1 MTTELLTAPPATA
14 PLPAYGSAGPSPGD
28 APGHP
33 SDFTDQRVFPRLDD
47 GEMDLVRAEG
57 TVEHLADGQAA
68 FIAGDANVDFFVI
81 ESGGLTVT
89 NPRDNDRK
97 IVTHGPR
104 GFVGDIDLL
113 TRRPV
118 IVSAIADGPTTVLR
132 VPAARLRQ
140 LLNTV
145 PRLSEKVLVAFQV
158 RRQRLAEKGVAGA
171 VVVGPA
177 GCRETTE
184 AREFLY
190 RNFVPATWVDSTTD
204 AGRRQL
210 AGYGQGMR
218 TPVIDCGPGRV
229 LGHPTLHELAEC
241 VGIWQGCP
249 LDTYD
254 LAVVGCGP
262 AGMSAAVYA
271 ASEGLKV
278 CVLDKLGPGGQAAGS
293 SRIENF
299 IGFPSGLS
307 GTDLATRAVLQMMK
321 FGSQLSVPMK
331 VLRLEAG
338 ATEED
343 PHLLH
348 LDCGASLKAHT
359 VLAAT
364 GVRWRKLDVPGA
376 AKFERAGVYYAC
388 TSVEVAEHQG
398 TDVCVVGGGNSA
410 GQAAMYLAEHC
421 AKTVHVIVRGKGL
434 SATMSEYLSDR
445 LNSTPNIQIHTGTCV
460 AEVFGDR
467 RIDAIDVV
475 PRAGGDRTRVPCSA
489 VFVFIGS
496 DPHTDWLPASVERDA
511 GGFVL
516 TGPDVERSGH
526 WPLADRVPCPLETTL
541 PRVMAAGDL
550 RAGSTKRV
558 GFAVGDGSLAVTCAH
573 RLRQIRV

>member
-1 MTTELLTAPPATA
+1 MSTATLNRPSNARSAPYSGAPDERLFPLLDDTEMELL
-14 PLPAYGSAGPSPGD
+14 
-28 APGHP
+28 
-33 SDFTDQRVFPRLDD
+33 
-47 GEMDLVRAEG
+47 RAEG
-57 TVEHLADGQAA
+57 TVEQFADGVTVLK
-68 FIAGDANVDFFVI
+68 AGEADADFFVVI
-81 ESGGLTVT
+81 TGGLAVLNPT
-89 NPRDNDRK
+89 NGNSY
-97 IVTHGPR
+97 ITTHGPR
-104 GFVGDIDLL
+104 GFLGDIDLL

-118 IVSAIADGPTTVLR
+118 IVTAVAEGDTEVLR
-132 VPAARLRQ
+132 VPGARLRH

-158 RRQRLAEKGVAGA
+158 RRQKLTEAGVAGA
-171 VVVGPA
+171 RVLGPA

-184 AREFLY
+184 VREFLY
-190 RNFVPATWVDSTTD
+190 RNFIPAVWTDTTTAEGSD
-204 AGRRQL
+204 RL
-210 AGYGQGMR
+210 AAMNCGTK
-218 TPVIDCGPGRV
+218 TPVLDCGPGRV
-229 LGHPTLHELAEC
+229 LQRPNLHQVAEC

-249 LDTYD
+249 TETFD

-307 GTDLATRAVLQMMK
+307 GTDLATRAVLQMYK
-321 FGSQLSVPMK
+321 FGSHMSVPM
-331 VLRLEAG
+331 VVQSLEVG
-338 ATEED
+338 ATEND

-348 LDCGASLKAHT
+348 LNCGAALKAHT
-359 VLAAT
+359 ILAAT

-376 AKFERAGVYYAC
+376 ARFERAGVYYAC

-398 TDVCVVGGGNSA
+398 SDVIVVGGGNSA

-421 AKTVHVIVRGKGL
+421 AKTVHVVVRGKGL
-434 SATMSEYLSDR
+434 SATMSEYLTDR
-445 LNSTPNIQIHTGTCV
+445 LEHTPNITIHTGTCV

-467 RIDAIDVV
+467 RITSVDVV
-475 PRAGGDRTRVPCSA
+475 PRAGGDRAKIPCAA

-496 DPHTDWLPASVERDA
+496 DPHTSWLPDAVQRDA
-511 GGFVL
+511 AGFIL
-516 TGPDVERSGH
+516 TGPEVERSGK
-526 WPLADRVPCPLETTL
+526 WPLADRAPCPLETTL
-541 PRVMAAGDL
+541 PRVMAAGDV
-550 RAGSTKRV
+550 RSGSTKRV

-573 RLRQIRV
+573 KLRSIRV

>member
-1 MTTELLTAPPATA
+1 MANV
-14 PLPAYGSAGPSPGD
+14 
-28 APGHP
+28 
-33 SDFTDQRVFPRLDD
+33 TDERLFPTLDD
-47 GEMDLVRAEG
+47 AEMDLLNAHGRTERY
-57 TVEHLADGQAA
+57 ADGQVVLQ
-68 FIAGDANVDFFVI
+68 AGEADADFFVVLA
-81 ESGGLTVT
+81 GGLAVL
-89 NPRDNDRK
+89 NPTHDNAH
-97 IVTHGPR
+97 IVSHGP
-104 GFVGDIDLL
+104 GEFLGDIDLL

-118 IVSAIADGPTTVLR
+118 IVTAVAEGPTKVLR
-132 VPAARLRQ
+132 VSGAKLRH

-158 RRQRLAEKGVAGA
+158 RREKLAAAGVAGA
-171 VVVGPA
+171 RVYGPA

-184 AREFLY
+184 VREFLY
-190 RNFVPATWVDSTTD
+190 RNFIPAVWTDTTTD
-204 AGRRQL
+204 DGRERL
-210 AGYGQGMR
+210 ARLGVGTK
-218 TPVIDCGPGRV
+218 TPVLDCGPGR
-229 LGHPTLHELAEC
+229 LLQRPNLHQVAEC

-249 LDTYD
+249 LDTFD

-307 GTDLATRAVLQMMK
+307 GTDLATRAVLQMYK
-321 FGSQLSVPMK
+321 FGSQMSVPM
-331 VLRLEAG
+331 VVQSLEPG
-338 ATEED
+338 ATADE
-343 PHLLH
+343 PHQLH
-348 LDCGASLKAHT
+348 LNCGASLKAHT

-376 AKFERAGVYYAC
+376 QRFERAGVYYAC

-421 AKTVHVIVRGKGL
+421 AKTVHVIVRGQGL
-434 SATMSEYLSDR
+434 SATMSEYLTDR
-445 LNSTPNIQIHTGTCV
+445 LTSTPNINIHTGTCV
-460 AEVFGDR
+460 AEVFGTR
-467 RIDAIDVV
+467 RIDAVDVV
-475 PRAGGDRTRVPCSA
+475 PRAGGDRARIPCSA

-496 DPHTDWLPASVERDA
+496 DPHTDWLPASVQRDG

-526 WPLADRVPCPLETTL
+526 WPLPDRPPCPLETTL
-541 PRVMAAGDL
+541 PRVMAAGDV

-573 RLRQIRV
+573 KLRSIRA